1 MCTSRWPQRLKSF
14 VGVVLTIPALVC
26 VPALLCIPASQSFAK
41 HSGMQLGTVELKS
54 IGPMTFAS
62 EGVLLVGDPK
72 TATVYAIDTEDGS
85 NGGASTFAPIKDI
98 AKAVAKTMQVDGRVD
113 IGELA
118 VNPVSGS
125 VFLSVSHDQQVH
137 LVKVDQNGAIEE
149 LNLDKVHHSMK
160 TLPNAPEDK
169 ETVRRGRKRNPRM
182 ESITDLAYFD
192 GKVMI
197 TGKSTDDSPS
207 RVLEMPI
214 PFADNSITTSVEIF
228 HAAHGRVEDSTIRT
242 FLPILIDGQ
251 PNLLAGF
258 TCTPLVRFP
267 VDQLKGSEKVRGA
280 TVAEL
285 GNRNQPL
292 DMVVY
297 EKAGTTSILMTNS
310 TRGTMKITTDGIGE
324 RESLSEKVSGGGTAG
339 QPFESVPALD
349 NVTQMDK
356 WSDSHAIA
364 LMKEGETL
372 TLTAIELP

>member
-1 MCTSRWPQRLKSF
+1 
-14 VGVVLTIPALVC
+14 
-26 VPALLCIPASQSFAK
+26 
-41 HSGMQLGTVELKS
+41 MQLGTIELQS
-54 IGPMTFAS
+54 IGPMAFAS

-72 TATVYAIDTEDGS
+72 TASIYAIDTEDVS
-85 NGGASTFAPIKDI
+85 NSDASTRAPLKPIKDV
-98 AKAVAKTMQVDGRVD
+98 ANVVAKVLQASGSVD

-118 VNPVSGS
+118 VNPESGN
-125 VFLSVSHDQQVH
+125 VFLSVLQDKQVH
-137 LVKVDQNGAIEE
+137 LVKVNQDGEVEE
-149 LNLDKVHHSMK
+149 LNLDKVQHSMK
-160 TLPNAPEDK
+160 ALPNPPEDK

-192 GKVMI
+192 GKVMV
-197 TGKSTDDSPS
+197 TGKSSDDSPS

-228 HAAHGRVEDSTIRT
+228 HAAHGRVEDATIQT
-242 FLPILIDGQ
+242 FLPLVIDGK

-267 VDQLKGSEKVRGA
+267 VDALKGSEKVRGA

-285 GNRNQPL
+285 GNRNVPL

-310 TRGTMKITTDGIGE
+310 KRGTMKITTAGIAG
-324 RESLSEKVSGGGTAG
+324 REGLTEKVASGGTAG
-339 QPFESVPALD
+339 QPFESIASLE
-349 NVTQMDK
+349 NVIQMDK
-356 WSDSHAIA
+356 LSDHHAIA
-364 LMKEGETL
+364 LIEEGESL